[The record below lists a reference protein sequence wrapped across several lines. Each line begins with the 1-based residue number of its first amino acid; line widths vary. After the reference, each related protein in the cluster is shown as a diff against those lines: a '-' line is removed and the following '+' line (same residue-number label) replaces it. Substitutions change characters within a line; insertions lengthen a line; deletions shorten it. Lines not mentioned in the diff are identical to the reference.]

1 MYLSYYTL
9 NKRTIS
15 TTFVNHRYMKWRLK
29 NDVGL
34 VVRCEYDA
42 LLPTTQGRS
51 TYINIKALNE
61 WDPKVRAGERGRGM
75 EELLG
80 MERRGRG
87 GFVT

>member
-1 MYLSYYTL
+1 
-9 NKRTIS
+9 
-15 TTFVNHRYMKWRLK
+15 MKWRLK

-51 TYINIKALNE
+51 TYINIKALTE
-61 WDPKVRAGERGRGM
+61 WDPKVRAGERGRGGGRGM
-75 EELLG
+75 EELLR

-87 GFVT
+87 GFVA